1 MSLPRSD
8 SFESICSVLTF
19 TSNDFKD
26 VYENENLLTEVLSDE
41 ALRGIID
48 RNRVRLREADNRYR
62 LDDLLSAMLQHAPHS
77 SGRRYVAVCL
87 RIAHQKGEDG
97 VVNAAKAWLGNLLLP
112 MLAISKAVKT
122 EPTSSQTPT
131 IDTTVQ
137 YIESASRK
145 DQPTLGSQVALR
157 ERYHCAITKAFDI
170 ALPRKLAKER
180 RAGEIPD
187 VAQHPMEAAHIIP
200 FLLNKFDDKVIS
212 SPQIVRSVLSSSRP
226 THLRRQTS
234 SARTWD
240 MLQSWTQINFKTLI
254 GSKINSPTNAIYM
267 TKVEHTSFGH
277 FDFYLDKEAFPD
289 SPNKYKLRMS
299 REGGIL
305 TSGLREVDVEFPTL
319 EESSIEPPN
328 PEYLKVHAAFA
339 NVLHLC
345 GAAEYID
352 SVERDAEMEGTL
364 RLNGETDFGSYLQSK
379 LPIVAY

>member
-8 SFESICSVLTF
+8 SVESICSVLTF
-19 TSNDFKD
+19 TSNEFKD

-48 RNRVRLREADNRYR
+48 RNRVRLREADSRYR
-62 LDDLLSAMLQHAPHS
+62 LDDLLSAMLLHAPHS

-87 RIAHQKGEDG
+87 HIAHQKGEDG
-97 VVNAAKAWLGNLLLP
+97 VVNAAKAWLDNLLLP

-122 EPTSSQTPT
+122 EPASSQTPT

-137 YIESASRK
+137 YIESASRR
-145 DQPTLGSQVALR
+145 DQPTLRSKVALR
-157 ERYHCAITKAFDI
+157 ERYRCAITKAFDI
-170 ALPRKLAKER
+170 TLARKLAKER

-212 SPQIVRSVLSSSRP
+212 SPQIVRNVLSSSRP
-226 THLRRQTS
+226 THLCRQTS
-234 SARTWD
+234 AARTWD

-254 GSKINSPTNAIYM
+254 GSNINSPTNAVYM
-267 TKVEHTSFGH
+267 TKVEHTNFGR

-289 SPNKYKLRMS
+289 SPNKYKVHMS
-299 REGGIL
+299 RDGGIL
-305 TSGLREVDVEFPTL
+305 TNGLREGDVEFPTL

-339 NVLHLC
+339 KVLHLC

-379 LPIVAY
+379 FPIVAY